1 MEKKYA
7 YANIRIPIELK
18 PDGKIEPLKEYINV
32 DFTKCEELPVKKE
45 TNTTYSSII
54 NNLKSLFLEKTTIE
68 EEKEENIEQ
77 EREPELEKEE
87 KPEEEK
93 IVVLSSEIKS
103 NKKPKLNTSFKQ
115 KSYHSNKYT
124 AKYREPISNNK

>member
-32 DFTKCEELPVKKE
+32 DFTKCEELPIKKE
-45 TNTTYSSII
+45 TNTNYSSII
-54 NNLKSLFLEKTTIE
+54 NNLNSLFLEKTTIE
-68 EEKEENIEQ
+68 DEKVVEKEENIEQ
-77 EREPELEKEE
+77 EREPEEE
-87 KPEEEK
+87 KEEK

>member
-18 PDGKIEPLKEYINV
+18 PDGQIEPLKEYINV

-45 TNTTYSSII
+45 TNTNYSSII
-54 NNLKSLFLEKTTIE
+54 NNLNSLFLEKTTIE
-68 EEKEENIEQ
+68 EEK
-77 EREPELEKEE
+77 LVEKEE
-87 KPEEEK
+87 KIEEEREQEVKNYDK

-103 NKKPKLNTSFKQ
+103 NKNPKLNTSFKQ

-124 AKYREPISNNK
+124 AKYREPISNSNK